1 MSNCVEH
8 QSSYKKGVNSEN
20 KGSCFLKR
28 SNFSVLEQ
36 RYKTPFGEID
46 IVACKDKV
54 LHFVE
59 VKCRTTLD
67 KARCAIS
74 KKQIRRIACATLF
87 FLSNFPQYEQQNFE
101 IQFDAIFVAEN
112 GVHFLEKAW
121 NLEECELF

>member
-1 MSNCVEH
+1 VNT
-8 QSSYKKGVNSEN
+8 SYQKGIASEN
-20 KGSCFLKR
+20 KGSGFLKR

-46 IVACKDKV
+46 IVACKNKV

-67 KARCAIS
+67 KARNAIS
-74 KKQIRRIACATLF
+74 QKQIQRITRATLF

-101 IQFDAIFVAEN
+101 IQFDAMFVSEN
-112 GVHFLEKAW
+112 GVHLLEKAW
-121 NLEECELF
+121 NLDECDIF